1 MLKTNNGNSIFQL
14 TGKSAIID
22 SNHNRGD
29 FSDTK
34 DNNQFIKSSDMRF
47 DPKEQESLKQ
57 NQQDALMK
65 TRTLEDENEKLKSK
79 VEVYAISRPDAHT
92 VHDEYN
98 SLKELKNRLALKLQM
113 NLNTNSDILLEKLES
128 VMSDSKVNQSN
139 SESMLNRLRDAEIK
153 MRELLHN
160 SNELIN
166 KVTDSTNL
174 SMSKAQYDE
183 ESFNGDRFQVAEARF
198 KQTLSNLNM
207 ANNRLNRQVGNVSHR
222 VSSGTK
228 TEELLVNAN

>member
-1 MLKTNNGNSIFQL
+1 
-14 TGKSAIID
+14 
-22 SNHNRGD
+22 
-29 FSDTK
+29 
-34 DNNQFIKSSDMRF
+34 
-47 DPKEQESLKQ
+47 
-57 NQQDALMK
+57 
-65 TRTLEDENEKLKSK
+65 
-79 VEVYAISRPDAHT
+79 
-92 VHDEYN
+92 
-98 SLKELKNRLALKLQM
+98 
-113 NLNTNSDILLEKLES
+113 
-128 VMSDSKVNQSN
+128 MSDSKVNQSN

-160 SNELIN
+160 SNEIMN

-183 ESFNGDRFQVAEARF
+183 ESFNGDRFYVAEARF

>member
-1 MLKTNNGNSIFQL
+1 
-14 TGKSAIID
+14 
-22 SNHNRGD
+22 
-29 FSDTK
+29 
-34 DNNQFIKSSDMRF
+34 
-47 DPKEQESLKQ
+47 
-57 NQQDALMK
+57 
-65 TRTLEDENEKLKSK
+65 
-79 VEVYAISRPDAHT
+79 
-92 VHDEYN
+92 
-98 SLKELKNRLALKLQM
+98 M

-183 ESFNGDRFQVAEARF
+183 ESFNGDRF
-198 KQTLSNLNM
+198 
-207 ANNRLNRQVGNVSHR
+207 
-222 VSSGTK
+222 
-228 TEELLVNAN
+228 